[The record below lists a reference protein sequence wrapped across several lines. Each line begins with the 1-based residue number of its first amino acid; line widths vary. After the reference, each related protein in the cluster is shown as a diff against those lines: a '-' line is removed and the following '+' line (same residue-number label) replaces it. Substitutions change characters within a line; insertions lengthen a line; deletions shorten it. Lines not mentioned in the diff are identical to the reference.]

1 LCAPLPPPHTH
12 PLNPQSPL
20 TRERSE
26 IISRKCTRNVEEL
39 LFANNIPFSDPPMC
53 RSQHWRMQGAC
64 EVCCEQHHSD
74 DLETPHCCSG
84 NIICRHCLTQLRQWK
99 CPFCYNPLQ
108 VSDEFRRP
116 LPQQEDVLS
125 PPTPGVEL
133 EVKDAKLA
141 EATVRVA
148 QGAAGSQTLL
158 HQIRNENRSLAEL
171 WPLLL
176 ETTPDSELG
185 RTVTAKTATG
195 AVNPS
200 HRFALL
206 AVARNLLEAPG
217 IFISS
222 AVTLYI
228 DARRQF
234 LFNLQRSSEAW
245 EAWDVEPVL
254 PALYEDRCRDNQKKF
269 RKGLAADLLSS
280 YNLLWFL
287 AQKTNVQ
294 WTALEGLLFPNV
306 PGMPKFI
313 QETIAR
319 IRGVTRNTLSPAD
332 YGLIREQFPPELR
345 AVADWL
351 VVKTGGNA
359 TAQDLGIKGSLL
371 DLDRRFTVLLPRL
384 QSQKQTVR
392 LVVESGV
399 AKDKDKATREMTR
412 RHATAVGFFSNV
424 HRIAA
429 AIQHRKESSVPGMID
444 AIQQAAEIAGAV
456 QR

>member
-1 LCAPLPPPHTH
+1 VTSFDVPSHNKRTY
-12 PLNPQSPL
+12 
-20 TRERSE
+20 
-26 IISRKCTRNVEEL
+26 SR
-39 LFANNIPFSDPPMC
+39 
-53 RSQHWRMQGAC
+53 
-64 EVCCEQHHSD
+64 
-74 DLETPHCCSG
+74 
-84 NIICRHCLTQLRQWK
+84 LR
-99 CPFCYNPLQ
+99 L
-108 VSDEFRRP
+108 
-116 LPQQEDVLS
+116 
-125 PPTPGVEL
+125 PGVEL

-141 EATVRVA
+141 DATVRVA

-254 PALYEDRCRDNQKKF
+254 PALYEDRCRDNQKRF
-269 RKGLAADLLSS
+269 RKGLADDLLSS

-294 WTALEGLLFPNV
+294 WTALEGLLCPNV

-345 AVADWL
+345 AAADWL
-351 VVKTGGNA
+351 VVKTGRNA
-359 TAQDLGIKGSLL
+359 IAQDLGIKGSLL

-444 AIQQAAEIAGAV
+444 AIQQAAAIAGGQYKDEKVPTLDMLLYGAFGRKGGFAAIYSV
-456 QR
+456 AEALAAEYGQSITPRTVRSYLPQAHVKLMKVLNDNPSSTWLHITVRGPTS